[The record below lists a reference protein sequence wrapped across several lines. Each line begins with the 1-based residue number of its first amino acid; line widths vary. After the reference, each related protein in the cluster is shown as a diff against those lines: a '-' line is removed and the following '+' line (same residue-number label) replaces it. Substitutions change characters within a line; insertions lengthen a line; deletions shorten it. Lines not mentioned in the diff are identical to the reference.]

1 MTIKSLSYIH
11 NLLVNEEQKAS
22 LKLKWIREEWVQA
35 TDDFESG
42 AISEE
47 NYRSLKGWKQ
57 KLSKP
62 IYQCFVLRQNL
73 FRIHVRGILLP

>member
-47 NYRSLKGWKQ
+47 NYRSMKDQYYEAKEEHDRAFRV
-57 KLSKP
+57 LSEFEEKEW
-62 IYQCFVLRQNL
+62 
-73 FRIHVRGILLP
+73 